1 MKKISIFACLAV
13 LCVLSSC
20 KKSMS
25 SQEIYDKTSSGVV
38 LILNYF
44 YYSVTLPDDTEI
56 FFTGVDNKG

>member
-1 MKKISIFACLAV
+1 MKKLSIFACLIAV
-13 LCVLSSC
+13 SLLTSC

-44 YYSVTLPDDTEI
+44 YYSVHHLALP
-56 FFTGVDNKG
+56 